1 MSFETIVQHFGYPA
15 IVLGTFLE
23 GETILVVGGFAAHR
37 GYLSLPLVMACAF
50 AGSFIGDQIYFFI
63 GRKKG
68 LAYLKK
74 KPAAREKIARFQ
86 SLLERYN
93 TIIILSFRF
102 LYGLRTVAPFTIGL
116 SSVSAKRFFILN
128 VVSALAWSVTVGGL
142 GYFFGQAFEILLDD
156 LKKYEIW
163 IMGAGLMILAIHLVV
178 RYWKNRRNGAVR
190 KK

>member
-15 IVLGTFLE
+15 IILGSFLE

-68 LAYLKK
+68 LVYLEK
-74 KPAAREKIARFQ
+74 KPAAREKIERFQ
-86 SLLERYN
+86 ALLERYN
-93 TIIILSFRF
+93 TIIILAFRF

-128 VVSALAWSVTVGGL
+128 MISALVWAVTVGGL
-142 GYFFGQAFEILLDD
+142 GYFFGHAFEILLDD

-163 IMGAGLMILAIHLVV
+163 VMGAGLMILAIHLVL
-178 RYWKNRRNGAVR
+178 RYWKNR
-190 KK
+190 KKSITREE